1 MPAKFRLSTK
11 LILAR
16 MEMRDC
22 QRRRPSRT
30 YKDEEEEEEE
40 REEEVVE
47 EEEVEE
53 RDESRWTILPTS
65 LFQTGSMILSRRHLI
80 WVSWHSW
87 SSCTQPEREL
97 YRQNIRPFVIFG
109 HL

>member
-11 LILAR
+11 LIFAR

-30 YKDEEEEEEE
+30 YKDEEEEEE

-47 EEEVEE
+47 EEE

>member
-11 LILAR
+11 LIFAR

-30 YKDEEEEEEE
+30 YKDEEEEEE

-47 EEEVEE
+47 EEE
-53 RDESRWTILPTS
+53 RDESRSTILPTS